1 MDKNSEILNKLF
13 LMLEEKFSCLDE
25 NNHNIFV
32 VNKIVLD
39 ENNEINLLFKI
50 SDEFPVFVDLLFTGS
65 SEKFNY
71 SIDVVN
77 KIKIGYSGETE
88 AKTKGK
94 YKAIKN
100 LINNAETLSFLL
112 EKIIK
117 IVCPNKSPERI
128 HCVINGQTFHIN
140 FCKRLDRFSS
150 FSIRGSLS
158 NKSEPVAIYY
168 FLESNSFQRNFY
180 IKFTDFEQI
189 NTYEELEEAYM
200 KYYRSKNNAITKNE
214 KKSTGNS

>member
-1 MDKNSEILNKLF
+1 M
-13 LMLEEKFSCLDE
+13 
-25 NNHNIFV
+25 
-32 VNKIVLD
+32 
-39 ENNEINLLFKI
+39 
-50 SDEFPVFVDLLFTGS
+50 
-65 SEKFNY
+65 
-71 SIDVVN
+71 
-77 KIKIGYSGETE
+77 
-88 AKTKGK
+88 
-94 YKAIKN
+94 
-100 LINNAETLSFLL
+100 INNAETLSFLL

-117 IVCPNKSPERI
+117 IVGANKSPERI

-140 FCKRLDRFSS
+140 CCKRLDRFSS

-168 FLESNSFQRNFY
+168 FLEPNSFQRNFY